1 MLTLSACGTGI
12 GDIKSL
18 DDVIGR
24 TRGFLY
30 AGAKLIVASL
40 WPVSDDATALL
51 MKTFYSELKKGGK
64 ARALRRALL
73 TTRQKYRH
81 PFFWSAFN
89 LTGALD

>member
-30 AGAKLIVASL
+30 AGVKSIVASL
-40 WPVSDDATALL
+40 WLVSDDVTALL
-51 MKTFYSELKKGGK
+51 MKTVYRELKKRGK
-64 ARALRRALL
+64 GACFA
-73 TTRQKYRH
+73 TH
-81 PFFWSAFN
+81 SAHDATKTWASLCLVSF
-89 LTGALD
+89 